1 MQEKIYKIPE
11 LSIGNKNNNKLYK
24 NNIRNSVKKIRQM
37 GNRLSN
43 NLNKASQEVA
53 GLASSAKSNISNIY
67 SNTRRN
73 LTNIRKGISSKFK
86 NNLKNGGKKTITKKR
101 IYYGKKFKGG
111 RNLNDEVKA
120 KEALV
125 ENHVLLNSLDK
136 NGLFDNLKHIND
148 GLGDTLK
155 NIKQQLLALNDSSKN
170 YDMNGGKSRKKGKKR
185 SKKIKK
191 VILTK
196 SKKKSKKIYGGEP
209 QELLNKEIQTSD
221 SKNYQEMGNKKDSF
235 YDEGENPVQNQQI
248 ENREEDESKYP
259 NEKLPNKSYR
269 VSNDCG
275 ILESLLG
282 KCKTEKQE
290 KYTQELK
297 EQKQCIQKCKNKT
310 EGGTRKKKL
319 KKNRNKI

>member
-43 NLNKASQEVA
+43 NLNKAGQEVS
-53 GLASSAKSNISNIY
+53 GLASSAKSNISNLY

-120 KEALV
+120 KEAMV
-125 ENHVLLNSLDK
+125 KNHVLLNSLDK
-136 NGLFDNLKHIND
+136 NGLFDNLKHINN
-148 GLGDTLK
+148 GLGDTL
-155 NIKQQLLALNDSSKN
+155 NNLKQQLQALNDSSKN

-185 SKKIKK
+185 SKKVKK

-196 SKKKSKKIYGGEP
+196 SKKKI
-209 QELLNKEIQTSD
+209 
-221 SKNYQEMGNKKDSF
+221 
-235 YDEGENPVQNQQI
+235 
-248 ENREEDESKYP
+248 
-259 NEKLPNKSYR
+259 
-269 VSNDCG
+269 
-275 ILESLLG
+275 
-282 KCKTEKQE
+282 
-290 KYTQELK
+290 
-297 EQKQCIQKCKNKT
+297 
-310 EGGTRKKKL
+310 
-319 KKNRNKI
+319 KKNIWR